1 MPQMRITSEAHE
13 AAMAAPMGAMTLIE
27 RFSLLIMRGTRQEEE
42 AYKAYVLG
50 VIDMQAALEKVGV
63 DKDLAAKVANAVI
76 AGYK

>member
-27 RFSLLIMRGTRQEEE
+27 RFSLLVKRGARQEEE

>member
-27 RFSLLIMRGTRQEEE
+27 RFSLLVKRGARQEEE

-50 VIDMQAALEKVGV
+50 VIDMHAALEKVGV